1 MVHPQDRLGL
11 CKKRYAWRLSEVPTD
26 QFGERRFGALR
37 REALQQLLVRQRDG
51 RPAQT
56 TNVTQ
61 QNGRVRGSHDAD
73 S

>member
-1 MVHPQDRLGL
+1 LLAAQYPAAHTGHKRAMPGDQLGESPFVAF
-11 CKKRYAWRLSEVPTD
+11 CS
-26 QFGERRFGALR
+26 
-37 REALQQLLVRQRDG
+37 EALHQLPIRQRDG
-51 RPAQT
+51 GPAQT